1 MVSNQELLAN
11 KEGTICSQTTEE
23 SKENRNVR
31 YPPTEATRE
40 TVAKIYY
47 SPVEPAMG
55 LKVDSNEKNDVGREA
70 SHGGGHQYGTCI
82 LNVSCLCKKS
92 ISVSACYSLFN

>member
-11 KEGTICSQTTEE
+11 KEGPLSTAICSQTTEE
-23 SKENRNVR
+23 SKETRNVR
-31 YPPTEATRE
+31 YPPTEATGE

-47 SPVEPAMG
+47 SPVEPEMG

-70 SHGGGHQYGTCI
+70 SHWWAPVWGTVAI
-82 LNVSCLCKKS
+82 EGYLHFERV
-92 ISVSACYSLFN
+92 VFV